1 MKTVSTL
8 TVLALLAGC
17 QTIPWEHQEITAWQ
31 PNDPSPQTWGETKK
45 AMVICRGYAAQSIA
59 IPNGSTQVI
68 AIPQV
73 QSQQPASSNPYY
85 VAPGN
90 NYSQAINSTGLIMA
104 ASAGRARRE
113 YREAMTHVF
122 EACMY
127 ENGYWKGDITR
138 GEYKAATGEDEQ
150 MPPF

>member
-1 MKTVSTL
+1 MKVT
-8 TVLALLAGC
+8 ALLFAAVALTAC
-17 QTIPWEHQEITAWQ
+17 QTIPWADQEIIAWQ

-45 AMVICRGYAAQSIA
+45 AMAICRGYAAQSIA
-59 IPNGSTQVI
+59 IPNGSTQVV

-73 QSQQPASSNPYY
+73 QSQQPVSSNPYH
-85 VAPGN
+85 VDPGN
-90 NYSQAINSTGLIMA
+90 NYGQAINSAGLIMA

-113 YREAMTHVF
+113 YRDAMTHVF
-122 EACMY
+122 DACMY
-127 ENGYWKGDITR
+127 ENGYWKGSITR